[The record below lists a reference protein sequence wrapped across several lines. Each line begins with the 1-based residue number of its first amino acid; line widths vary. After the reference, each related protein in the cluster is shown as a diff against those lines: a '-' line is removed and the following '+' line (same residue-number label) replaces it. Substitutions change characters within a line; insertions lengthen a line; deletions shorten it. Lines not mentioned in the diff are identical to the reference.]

1 MDRRRF
7 LHSLAAL
14 GVAVPAAAL
23 SPRAARATVDRA
35 LGSIART
42 PWWVPVLRAWAEGA
56 PSPAL
61 DTFSDAL
68 DVPTGTEPTRIDVA
82 VARLLVGGIQDALP
96 AWTGSVDGGIVSARP
111 TFPSRLDGT
120 RVFEPVHVG
129 TIDWARSAPG
139 YSWPEAYLLVAVP
152 ELGLQVLVASRD
164 SDDALGCTDHA
175 VGWRP
180 LSMSAREAACDL
192 LRQDWAWRIDAWD
205 QEAWEALDAPGLL
218 DEADLLALRETVW
231 PSRDADEE
239 EDEEDEEDDGAPPRG

>member
-14 GVAVPAAAL
+14 GVAVPASAL

-35 LGSIART
+35 VAAIART
-42 PWWVPVLRAWAEGA
+42 PWWVPVLRAWTDGT
-56 PSPAL
+56 PSPAV
-61 DTFSDAL
+61 DAFCDAL
-68 DVPTGTEPTRIDVA
+68 EVPALTEPSRIDAA

-111 TFPSRLDGT
+111 RFPSRLDGT

-164 SDDALGCTDHA
+164 SEDALGCTDHA

-180 LSMSAREAACDL
+180 LSVSAREAARDL
-192 LRQDWAWRIDAWD
+192 LREDWTGRATAWD
-205 QEAWEALDAPGLL
+205 QEAWEAMDEPGLL
-218 DEADLLALRETVW
+218 HEDDLLALRETVW
-231 PSRDADEE
+231 PSHPANDE
-239 EDEEDEEDDGAPPRG
+239 DEDEEDDDTPPRA